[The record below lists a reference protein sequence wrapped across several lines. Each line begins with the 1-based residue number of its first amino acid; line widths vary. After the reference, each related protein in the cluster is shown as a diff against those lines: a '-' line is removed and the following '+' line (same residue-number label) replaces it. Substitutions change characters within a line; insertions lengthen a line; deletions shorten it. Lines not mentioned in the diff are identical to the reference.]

1 MTEQPNK
8 TELMGE
14 LHELRLQV
22 QNLEKLISV
31 MARVGSVQPRAPRR
45 PLDSEIE
52 MIGDFDIIEAEGVD
66 ISESGICFELKRP
79 LYFFMRFPYNGA
91 IIERYARLI
100 WVKQNNKGFSR
111 LGFQFEQPKQGPMVI
126 TVSEPD
132 TMPTT

>member
-8 TELMGE
+8 QELIGE
-14 LHELRLQV
+14 LQELRAQV
-22 QNLEKLISV
+22 QNLEKLMSV
-31 MARVGSVQPRAPRR
+31 MAKGGGIQPRATRR

-66 ISESGICFELKRP
+66 ISESGICFDLKKP

-100 WVKQNNKGFSR
+100 WVKQNNKGYSR
-111 LGFQFEQPKQGPMVI
+111 LGFQFEQPQQGAMVC
-126 TVSEPD
+126 TVPE
-132 TMPTT
+132 TAPTPTE